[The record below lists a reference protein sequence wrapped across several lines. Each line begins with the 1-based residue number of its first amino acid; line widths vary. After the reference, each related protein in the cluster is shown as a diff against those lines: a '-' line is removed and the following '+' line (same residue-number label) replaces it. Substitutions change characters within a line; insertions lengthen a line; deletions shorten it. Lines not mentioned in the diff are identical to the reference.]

1 MKFVLFVEGYTEEKA
16 IPGFLKRWL
25 DVRLSQRVGIQAVRF
40 EGWPELIRELPDRT
54 QMYLESPKAAEI
66 IAVIALL
73 DLYGPSI
80 YPNYLESADQR
91 LLWATKELES
101 RVGRQR
107 FKLFFAVH
115 EAEAWL
121 LSNAELFPTAIK
133 KALPARIL
141 YPETVN
147 FDEPPARLLD
157 RLYRDKL
164 QRKYKKVTDG
174 KELFD
179 QLDPQIV
186 YQKCPHFRQMMDTM
200 LQLAKDAGL

>member
-1 MKFVLFVEGYTEEKA
+1 MKFVLLVEGYTEQKA

-25 DVRLSQRVGIQAVRF
+25 DVRLSQRVGIQVVRF

-80 YPNYLESADQR
+80 YPNHLESADQR

-101 RVGRQR
+101 RVGHQR

-186 YQKCPHFRQMMDTM
+186 YQKCPYFRQMMDTM
-200 LQLAKDAGL
+200 LQLARNAGL